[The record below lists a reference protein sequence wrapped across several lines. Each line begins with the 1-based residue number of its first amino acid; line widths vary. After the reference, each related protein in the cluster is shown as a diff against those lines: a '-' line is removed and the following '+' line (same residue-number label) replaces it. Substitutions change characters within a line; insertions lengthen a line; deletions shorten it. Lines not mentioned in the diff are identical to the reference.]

1 MKAKYQAKSLVMN
14 GSDYRSMKIAQMLWP
29 KCLLQT
35 LLIVA
40 IIILLTGCGQTTNPT
55 AQPDTPEKTI
65 ALPTRASTL
74 EATPTNTR
82 VLSIESLTPA
92 PTPTIT
98 PIPDEAQGVV
108 VEVIDGRTIAVV
120 MKGDSPSRVYIV
132 RYLGIETPSLNDPW
146 GAVAYETNRKL
157 TSFKAVR
164 LIRDKSNVDDEG
176 RLLRYV
182 YVGHE
187 LLSIILTEQGLARA
201 AINQP
206 DTRFETEILEAE
218 ARARDGELGLWGGAP
233 PTPIPTPSLESE
245 QEGTAE
251 PTDTTPPAIVTVTV
265 EPVTTEETPSSNSS
279 TNATVTMQPTTESNE
294 Q

>member
-1 MKAKYQAKSLVMN
+1 MKMAQILWNKYLVQA
-14 GSDYRSMKIAQMLWP
+14 
-29 KCLLQT
+29 

-40 IIILLTGCGQTTNPT
+40 IITLLTGCGQTTKPT
-55 AQPDTPEKTI
+55 AQSNAPEKTI

-98 PIPDEAQGVV
+98 PIPDEAEGVV
-108 VEVIDGRTIAVV
+108 VEVLDGHTIAVV
-120 MKGDSPSRVYIV
+120 MKGDSPSQVYVV

-157 TSFKAVR
+157 AGLKVVR
-164 LIRDKSNVDDEG
+164 LVRDKSKVDDEG

-201 AINQP
+201 AINPP
-206 DTRFETEILEAE
+206 DTRFETELLEAE
-218 ARARDGELGLWGGAP
+218 ARAKDGKLGIWGGAP
-233 PTPIPTPSLESE
+233 PTPIPTTPSPESR

-251 PTDTTPPAIVTVTV
+251 PTEITPPAIVTGTV
-265 EPVTTEETPSSNSS
+265 EPVTTEETPNDNSS
-279 TNATVTMQPTTESNE
+279 TDATVTTQPTTEGNK